1 MKFFRSVALSVS
13 LVLGAANVANAQTH
27 APVPPPSD
35 CRPAPADCQ
44 ALQPEVNDVNHV
56 LPGAPRAICTGPTY
70 VATATA
76 CNAAYRR
83 RCQCAPTVVVTGNR
97 ATVDCNGAPVNTQP
111 RRVSDRLINVC
122 REDMGLVTTE
132 SGNCALRP
140 NLPTG
145 YNYAIVTLS
154 TARPSGALTERLRV
168 SPHAIQVTYGGIAWP
183 NGQPR
188 PQDNAIAAVINRVV
202 NDLNGLTERVTANEA
217 AVNGLIS
224 RADQNDARDNEQDA
238 TDARHD
244 GELRD
249 LRNQRAFRFQFDGA
263 LGGLVYWNA
272 GQPIGALGGGGLLRV
287 GGIFRWNDSF
297 GLRVYGGWGMGNQS
311 NAPYHIR
318 GANGMAVEQSAPLHL
333 GTFGLD
339 AIIGDGAVSGLIG
352 LNGTVAGRTAPA
364 LLPGDVSGLLNWSVN
379 VQGGARFRLAGENNG
394 VQVNLDVLVNAGV
407 NNASVSAGGRFFSPL
422 TFGLGGGL
430 FLGVTR

>member
-1 MKFFRSVALSVS
+1 MNKFKSIALCLSFM
-13 LVLGAANVANAQTH
+13 GAANMAAAQTP
-27 APVPPPSD
+27 ATQCAEAFSD
-35 CRPAPADCQ
+35 CEALAPGRYTRHRLGSASSTQ
-44 ALQPEVNDVNHV
+44 
-56 LPGAPRAICTGPTY
+56 CTGATHIANQATCDATFQRTCQCGPPVVTNGPGNNQ
-70 VATATA
+70 VTAT
-76 CNAAYRR
+76 CGG
-83 RCQCAPTVVVTGNR
+83 QT
-97 ATVDCNGAPVNTQP
+97 NTQP

-122 REDMGLVTTE
+122 REDMGLITTE

-154 TARPSGALTERLRV
+154 TVRPSGALTERLRV

-188 PQDNAIAAVINRVV
+188 PQDNAIAAAINQVITRV
-202 NDLNGLTERVTANEA
+202 DAHDA
-217 AVNGLIS
+217 AINGLIS

-238 TDARHD
+238 TDARHTAD
-244 GELRD
+244 IRD
-249 LRNQRAFRFQFDGA
+249 LQNQSRFRFQFDGA
-263 LGGLVYWNA
+263 LGGIVYWNA
-272 GQPIGALGGGGLLRV
+272 GQPIGALGGGAILRL
-287 GGIFRWNDSF
+287 GGVFRWNDSI

-339 AIIGDGAVSGLIG
+339 AIIGDGAVAGLIG

-394 VQVNLDVLVNAGV
+394 FQVNLDVLINAGV

-422 TFGLGGGL
+422 AFGAGGGL